1 MDERVLIMNADIQQL
16 SRDLLAR
23 ADESWSAIQQQT
35 VKIIHEATE
44 RLALIVVTPPYTD
57 PDHWLHDLRSPGASM
72 LSAANLL
79 LDEAEITPSNLDVSA
94 VMTLQDKILELRA
107 AIEEMSGAQH
117 EL

>member
-1 MDERVLIMNADIQQL
+1 MGEQVLSMNADIQQL
-16 SRDLLAR
+16 SRDLLVQ
-23 ADESWSAIQQQT
+23 ADESWSDIQRQT
-35 VKIIHEATE
+35 VKIIYEATE
-44 RLALIVVTPPYTD
+44 RLAVIAVTPPYTD

-72 LSAANLL
+72 LSAATLL

-94 VMTLQDKILELRA
+94 VMRIQEKILELRA

>member
-1 MDERVLIMNADIQQL
+1 M
-16 SRDLLAR
+16 
-23 ADESWSAIQQQT
+23 
-35 VKIIHEATE
+35 
-44 RLALIVVTPPYTD
+44 VVTPPYGD

-79 LDEAEITPSNLDVSA
+79 LDEVEITPSNLDVGA
-94 VMTLQDKILELRA
+94 ILHIQEKIFELRE